1 MNITQTYPLIESAES
16 DNDDELPVQDLK
28 RKLESLTEDEQTP
41 EKKIKLTNKSF
52 AENQCFN
59 CGETGHIYK
68 TCPKEKAYEK
78 KTCYICNQRGHTS
91 KFCPSSSQQQNYF
104 SQPNNF
110 SNYSAAFSA
119 YPPNLNYPYYAQ
131 PPLPTTTDP
140 YIAPSFTPT
149 PVFGKDCY
157 NCGQMGHV
165 SKDCPS
171 GSNCYK
177 CGQQGHVL
185 KDCTSAVFL
194 NNKDCYKCG
203 LVGHLSKDC
212 PSIPSRCYNCNSM
225 GHISKDCPSPLQKIA
240 CFNCGQQ
247 GHIGKDC
254 GQPSNR
260 TCNIC
265 KSPEHISST
274 CPSAATFQ
282 CYTCNL
288 SGHISKNCPQAKN
301 LPPQLCHTCGKSGH
315 KSATCPL
322 QHQQG
327 HHPVPHH
334 QHHQHHQ
341 HRPPPQQA
349 PLQQYPNSYYQ
360 SWNDQ
365 THQGA
370 HY

>member
-1 MNITQTYPLIESAES
+1 MISTTYPLIESAES

-41 EKKIKLTNKSF
+41 EKKIKLTKTF
-52 AENQCFN
+52 AENECFN

-91 KFCPSSSQQQNYF
+91 KFCPTPNQQNNF
-104 SQPNNF
+104 PQMPRNNY

-119 YPPNLNYPYYAQ
+119 YPPNLNYPYYGQ
-131 PPLPTTTDP
+131 PPLPTSSDP
-140 YIAPSFTPT
+140 YCAPSFAT

-171 GSNCYK
+171 GSSCYK

-185 KDCTSAVFL
+185 KDCTSAASL
-194 NNKDCYKCG
+194 HRDCYKCG
-203 LVGHLSKDC
+203 QVGHLSKDC

-265 KSPEHISST
+265 KSPEHISSS
-274 CPSAATFQ
+274 CPSATTFQ
-282 CYTCNL
+282 CYTCNQP
-288 SGHISKNCPQAKN
+288 GHISKNCPQAKN
-301 LPPQLCHTCGKSGH
+301 LPPQLCHTCGKTGH
-315 KSATCPL
+315 KAAACPSRTTHQL
-322 QHQQG
+322 NHPHLNQTPHQQHPHV
-327 HHPVPHH
+327 HHPT
-334 QHHQHHQ
+334 
-341 HRPPPQQA
+341 PQESYQNA
-349 PLQQYPNSYYQ
+349 YYQ
-360 SWNDQ
+360 GWNGQ
-365 THQGA
+365 AHQAHGA
-370 HY
+370 PY